1 MICVY
6 NGEMFIHHID
16 SRPIAVKFFTLHV
29 LDSRTLHTHTYD
41 KFTEARNSIKK
52 RQQQQQKKHKR
63 KTCLDEI

>member
-52 RQQQQQKKHKR
+52 ASATTTKK
-63 KTCLDEI
+63 T